1 MWTGLFCAM
10 MDRLIR
16 TGTIDVAF
24 PDGHLRRFG
33 TGRMPAVTVR
43 ITDPVWIRRLVI
55 DPELALGES
64 YMHRGVEIEGNDLH
78 GLLEILLRNA
88 AAETAAR
95 FWWHRLAQR
104 LRKARRQADQRNGQ
118 SRASGNVRR
127 HYDLGQEFYDLFL
140 DADRQYSCA
149 YFASPEVT
157 LEAAQLAKKR
167 HVARK
172 LLLRPGMRVLDIG
185 CGWGGLAL
193 TLAREHQ
200 VHVTGVTLSKEQ
212 LKVARARARDSGLAD
227 RVDFRLLDY
236 RNVVGRFDRIVSV
249 GMFEHVGVPNYG
261 RFFAQV
267 RDLLTDDGVA
277 LIHSIGRSSEPGTTN
292 PFIARHV
299 FPGGYVPALSEMV
312 AAVERERLWI
322 TDVECLRLHYAR
334 TLRHWLERF
343 DANQAKVEA
352 LYGDAFLRMW
362 RFYLVSSEQSF
373 VHDRQAVFQV
383 QLSRRIEAVPIT
395 RDYLY
400 PAEETARSA
409 DRMAAE

>member
-1 MWTGLFCAM
+1 
-10 MDRLIR
+10 
-16 TGTIDVAF
+16 
-24 PDGHLRRFG
+24 
-33 TGRMPAVTVR
+33 MPSR
-43 ITDPVWIRRLVI
+43 S
-55 DPELALGES
+55 LALPFAIMASPACADSSLHMGDWG
-64 YMHRGVEIEGNDLH
+64 YGYGPGMMLVPVLWLAVLGVVIVGVAW
-78 GLLEILLRNA
+78 GILRL
-88 AAETAAR
+88 
-95 FWWHRLAQR
+95 LAQT
-104 LRKARRQADQRNGQ
+104 
-118 SRASGNVRR
+118 
-127 HYDLGQEFYDLFL
+127 
-140 DADRQYSCA
+140 
-149 YFASPEVT
+149 P
-157 LEAAQLAKKR
+157 
-167 HVARK
+167 
-172 LLLRPGMRVLDIG
+172 
-185 CGWGGLAL
+185 
-193 TLAREHQ
+193 AREHQ
-200 VHVTGVTLSKEQ
+200 VQVTGVTLSKEQ

-343 DANQAKVEA
+343 DANQAKVRA

-362 RFYLVSSEQSF
+362 RFYLVSSEQCF

-400 PAEETARSA
+400 PAVEAARGA
-409 DRMAAE
+409 ERMAAE